1 MTATLMMERIAETS
15 PRSRAGVAA
24 GVYSALVAAIL
35 VQFFVRGDGAAT
47 VTFTL
52 ITLACDTAVAF
63 IFYDL
68 FEQVSGF
75 LSFLAAA
82 FRLVYVASM
91 AVNAFIYF
99 TPRVLFAGAYRLQL
113 FSAEQLRAV
122 ALVSHGLYA
131 RGVTISLLFFGLHC
145 LLIGYLA
152 AKRHV

>member
-15 PRSRAGVAA
+15 PRARAGVAA
-24 GVYSALVAAIL
+24 AVYSIVVAVMLA
-35 VQFFVRGDGAAT
+35 QFFARGEGAAT

-52 ITLACDTAVAF
+52 ITLTCDTAVAF

-68 FEQVSGF
+68 FEQVSGS
-75 LSFLAAA
+75 LSFLAAS

-91 AVNAFIYF
+91 TVNAFIYF
-99 TPRVLFAGAYRLQL
+99 APRVLFAGAYRLHL
-113 FSAEQLRAV
+113 FNAEQLRAV

-152 AKRHV
+152 TRSRA

>member
-1 MTATLMMERIAETS
+1 MTATFMMERIAETS

-24 GVYSALVAAIL
+24 GVYSIVVAVMLAR
-35 VQFFVRGDGAAT
+35 FFASGDAGPT
-47 VTFTL
+47 VIFTL
-52 ITLACDTAVAF
+52 ITLVCDTAVAF

-68 FEQVSGF
+68 FEQAGGF

-91 AVNAFIYF
+91 TVNAFIYF
-99 TPRVLFAGAYRLQL
+99 TPRVLFTGAYRLHL

-145 LLIGYLA
+145 LLIGYLSL
-152 AKRHV
+152 KRHA